1 VEPGASFVLYD
12 CGLTRFAL
20 GKYCSNLRELL
31 EAMRTVPDPVLEH
44 HLIRCVLDDHFELNE
59 FPNDLARWCWEG
71 LGDQVLAEQLGLL
84 DPYQSGGITA
94 ARAAIVDAVEDR
106 LWTLERVPWCRP
118 GRELHLVQSRV
129 ISYDSGEHFTT
140 PAALAEA
147 FPRIP
152 LRSIFYHVHEAHR
165 RGDGGSDDFS
175 SWLEL
180 AGAKPEMVR
189 QWRAVDFY
197 FRNLTQL
204 RHEYVAIFRQHLPE
218 SQAAA
223 TG

>member
-1 VEPGASFVLYD
+1 MESYPPFVLFD

-44 HLIRCVLDDHFELNE
+44 HLVRCVLDDHFELNE

-84 DPYQSGGITA
+84 DPYQSGGLA
-94 ARAAIVDAVEDR
+94 AVRATIVDAVEDR
-106 LWTLERVPWCRP
+106 LWTIERVPWCRP

-129 ISYDSGEHFTT
+129 IAYDSDERFTT

-147 FPRIP
+147 FPRIS
-152 LRSIFYHVHEAHR
+152 LRSLFYHVHEAHW
-165 RGDGGSDDFS
+165 RGDGKSDDFS
-175 SWLEL
+175 SWLEV

-189 QWRAVDFY
+189 QWRSVDFY

-204 RHEYVAIFRQHLPE
+204 RHEYMAIFRQHLPE
-218 SQAAA
+218 SQAAVS
-223 TG
+223 G